1 MPVKALYPGTFDPP
15 TNGHVDLIQRGSK
28 LFDHL
33 TVAILVNPVK
43 NPLFTV
49 EERVEML
56 EEVTGPLGNVSV
68 ATFDGLMVEFARKVG
83 AAAVLRGIRAISD
96 YEHEFQMAL
105 MNRRLAP
112 DVETVFLAAGGTL
125 LVCELADG
133 EGSFQLWRRHQRAG
147 AAERGEEAARA
158 DQERRVTEWRPRAR
172 RPQAELCAQSEI
184 CQDGRDMTVT
194 APAKVF
200 ADRIGRI
207 EVSATMAVA
216 AEAAKLRAQGA
227 NLVDFGAGEPH
238 FATPRHIK
246 DAAIAA
252 IEANFTR
259 YTVVPGIPDV
269 RKAIVE
275 RHACDFGSDYTIDEA
290 VFTSG
295 GKLALFNTIQ
305 VLVDHGDEVILP
317 VPYWVSF
324 KDIIQYA
331 GGTVVF
337 LETSEAESFRIT
349 ADAIEQAITPRTK
362 AIILNSPSNPAGS
375 VVSAGDL
382 ERIVHLAHDRGIFL
396 LLDECY
402 VYLNYAGKPVSGG
415 SFTWAKE
422 HIVIL
427 GSLSKTYSM
436 TGWRA
441 GYALAAKP
449 VAANLS
455 KLQSQSTSNAT
466 SFVQKAAIAALS
478 GSQECVAEFRAEF
491 IELRDYM
498 LAALKKIPG
507 VTCTKPEGAFYVYP
521 NISAY
526 LGKGGIRTA
535 TELATRLLHEGHVVT
550 VPGEAFGTAEH
561 VRISYPVTRE
571 NIDEGTR
578 RMGEFLTGLK

>member
-1 MPVKALYPGTFDPP
+1 
-15 TNGHVDLIQRGSK
+15 
-28 LFDHL
+28 
-33 TVAILVNPVK
+33 
-43 NPLFTV
+43 
-49 EERVEML
+49 
-56 EEVTGPLGNVSV
+56 
-68 ATFDGLMVEFARKVG
+68 
-83 AAAVLRGIRAISD
+83 
-96 YEHEFQMAL
+96 
-105 MNRRLAP
+105 
-112 DVETVFLAAGGTL
+112 
-125 LVCELADG
+125 
-133 EGSFQLWRRHQRAG
+133 
-147 AAERGEEAARA
+147 
-158 DQERRVTEWRPRAR
+158 
-172 RPQAELCAQSEI
+172 
-184 CQDGRDMTVT
+184 MTVS

-238 FATPRHIK
+238 FNTPRHIK

-259 YTVVPGIPDV
+259 YTVVPGTPDV

-275 RHACDFGSDYTIDEA
+275 RHACDFGSDYSIDEA
-290 VFTSG
+290 IFTTG
-295 GKLALFNTIQ
+295 EKHALFNAIQ
-305 VLVDHGDEVILP
+305 ILVDHGDEVILP

-324 KDIIQYA
+324 KDIVQYA

-337 LETSEAESFRIT
+337 LKTEEAENFRIT
-349 ADAIEQAITPRTK
+349 ADAIEKAITPRTK

-375 VVSAGDL
+375 VVTAEDL

-422 HIVIL
+422 HIVVL

-449 VAANLS
+449 VVANLS

-466 SFVQKAAIAALS
+466 SFVQKAAIAALA
-478 GSQECVAEFRAEF
+478 GSQECVSQFRTEF

-498 LAALKKIPG
+498 LKKLAEIPG

-521 NISAY
+521 NISAF

-535 TELATRLLHEGHVVT
+535 TELATKLLHQGHVVT
-550 VPGEAFGTAEH
+550 VPGEAFGTGEH
-561 VRISYPVTRE
+561 IRMSYPVTKE

-578 RMGEFLTGLK
+578 RMREFLTKLA

>member
-1 MPVKALYPGTFDPP
+1 
-15 TNGHVDLIQRGSK
+15 
-28 LFDHL
+28 
-33 TVAILVNPVK
+33 
-43 NPLFTV
+43 
-49 EERVEML
+49 
-56 EEVTGPLGNVSV
+56 
-68 ATFDGLMVEFARKVG
+68 
-83 AAAVLRGIRAISD
+83 
-96 YEHEFQMAL
+96 
-105 MNRRLAP
+105 
-112 DVETVFLAAGGTL
+112 
-125 LVCELADG
+125 
-133 EGSFQLWRRHQRAG
+133 
-147 AAERGEEAARA
+147 
-158 DQERRVTEWRPRAR
+158 
-172 RPQAELCAQSEI
+172 
-184 CQDGRDMTVT
+184 MTVT
-194 APAKVF
+194 APAKIF

-238 FATPRHIK
+238 FNTPRHIK

-259 YTVVPGIPDV
+259 YTVVPGAPDV

-275 RHACDFGSDYTIDEA
+275 RHACDFGSDYSVEEA
-290 VFTSG
+290 IFTTG

-305 VLVDHGDEVILP
+305 ILIEHGDEVILP

-331 GGTVVF
+331 GGKVVY
-337 LETSEAESFRIT
+337 LETSEAEGFRIT
-349 ADAIEQAITPRTK
+349 ADAIEKSITPRTK

-375 VVSAGDL
+375 VVSAEDL
-382 ERIVHLAHDRGIFL
+382 ERIVHLAHERGIFL

-427 GSLSKTYSM
+427 GSLSKTYAM

-441 GYALAAKP
+441 GYALAPKP
-449 VAANLS
+449 IVANLN
-455 KLQSQSTSNAT
+455 KLQGQQTSNAT
-466 SFVQKAAIAALS
+466 SIVQKAAVAAVS
-478 GSQECVAEFRAEF
+478 GSQECVAQFRAEF
-491 IELRDYM
+491 IDLRNYM
-498 LAALKKIPG
+498 LAALAKIPG

-526 LGKGGIRTA
+526 LGKGGIKTA
-535 TELATRLLHEGHVVT
+535 TEMATRLLHEAHVVT
-550 VPGEAFGTAEH
+550 VPGEAFGTGEH
-561 VRISYPVTRE
+561 VRISYPVTKQ

-578 RMGEFLTGLK
+578 RMGEFLTSLK